1 MDNYD
6 EPKRSGT
13 ALKVVLIIITVIA
26 VVAAVALGLLYYN
39 ATNTLEVVREKNTA
53 LSEEL
58 QGYRDDAAKYE
69 ETVAGYEQ
77 QIADLTK
84 QLEEAQSSVVPP
96 NVDGGDEEEP
106 SKKPVVDLS
115 GNKALSVKPDELYD
129 AGVEYTVKA
138 AGLNLRSGPN
148 TTYKIITS
156 VNKGD
161 TVTAYAEDGDWYLV
175 TTDGATF
182 GWVKNSFVD
191 KK

>member
-26 VVAAVALGLLYYN
+26 VIAAVALGLLYYN
-39 ATNTLEVVREKNTA
+39 ATKTLDVVREKNTA

-96 NVDGGDEEEP
+96 DVDGGDEEEP
-106 SKKPVVDLS
+106 NKKPVVDLS

-175 TTDGATF
+175 TTDGTTF